1 MLLLE
6 GQTVHLPT
14 PKNIYARDIYIDRDT
29 PIFATGKA
37 EIKYIGKFN
46 TTDDIENEIMSV
58 RWKLFKFQHQIPKSE
73 QKKVPCCPKCFSKLV
88 LMGEL

>member
-1 MLLLE
+1 LAGRWECRRYILKRFSLELGLNREEELLLLLE

-14 PKNIYARDIYIDRDT
+14 PKNIYARDICIDRDT

-46 TTDDIENEIMSV
+46 TTDDEVDIPFSV
-58 RWKLFKFQHQIPKSE
+58 LRCIN
-73 QKKVPCCPKCFSKLV
+73 
-88 LMGEL
+88 